1 MEVKLYAL
9 AEKKNDLQ
17 FQLQQHIRTV
27 SNLRNT
33 LAELEKKKEEAYQK
47 TYEMEIIINE
57 YEERNFELEER
68 EMDVRYRLQ
77 ILETAFPVLLFWNLY
92 KILHAQRT
100 PLKDVYIT
108 SLTNAA
114 ALPEPTESLVP
125 NYCNC
130 STLRAQNSELNSRI
144 VVLEKDLKEKESIIC
159 KLNDY
164 GSELRSQIYDL
175 EDKLKLKQH
184 EPELKHVTHS
194 AINRKLQRGLQE
206 EIYVQTLQQADEM
219 IGSIENDFK
228 IKLEDIENT
237 LIDKGW
243 RLEECERKL
252 AILSSSQAMEHHLME
267 KTQNLEADI
276 ITLKQMLRVRDE
288 EKQALIEKQK
298 CLLEEVDN
306 LNSFVGEIKTT
317 QSELVKKLEAER
329 ITTKEQKKELQ
340 YKEQEMCDIEHTHNN
355 QVKICKFYIE
365 N

>member
-1 MEVKLYAL
+1 M
-9 AEKKNDLQ
+9 
-17 FQLQQHIRTV
+17 
-27 SNLRNT
+27 RNT

-100 PLKDVYIT
+100 PLNDVYIT
-108 SLTNAA
+108 PLTNVA

-144 VVLEKDLKEKESIIC
+144 VVLEKDLKEKESVIC

-184 EPELKHVTHS
+184 GPELKHVTHS
-194 AINRKLQRGLQE
+194 AINRKLQRSLQE
-206 EIYVQTLQQADEM
+206 EVYVQTLQQADEI

-228 IKLEDIENT
+228 LKLEDIENT

-276 ITLKQMLRVRDE
+276 ITLKQMLRLRDE

-298 CLLEEVDN
+298 CLLEEVEN
-306 LNSFVGEIKTT
+306 LNSFISEIKTT
-317 QSELVKKLEAER
+317 QSELVKKLEAEKN
-329 ITTKEQKKELQ
+329 TTKEQKKELQ
-340 YKEQEMCDIEHTHNN
+340 YKEQEICDIEHTHNN
-355 QVKICKFYIE
+355 QVRI
-365 N
+365 